1 MTIEVAMLLAT
12 GITTTMVEI
21 LKKKTNVLKHIEDWI
36 EVVAVV
42 LGMVNLYWF
51 CKANGVD
58 VSNLWNVSANGFLV
72 GLASIGAYKLGN
84 ATPVTNKLLPPLNG

>member
-1 MTIEVAMLLAT
+1 MSIEAVMLIAA

-21 LKKKTNVLKHIEDWI
+21 LKKKTNVLTRIEDWI

-42 LGMVNLYWF
+42 LGMINLYWF
-51 CKANGVD
+51 AKANGVD
-58 VSNLWNVSANGFLV
+58 VSNLWQVSANGFLV

-84 ATPVTNKLLPPLNG
+84 QTPGVNKLLP